1 MRTSLTG
8 CPAKVSPKHENAP
21 QQAGIAKSAWM
32 VQASVEMA
40 EACFMETAVRVSMVG
55 ELERKIM
62 GKEFSEQAVIDG
74 SLSDLLVAYELM
86 LETARH
92 SSGENVKRAK
102 AAAALLDV
110 CFQNFSHFG
119 SKSAVGLL
127 EGQMEKLRL
136 LPTTPSADTL
146 RS

>member
-1 MRTSLTG
+1 VSLLATL
-8 CPAKVSPKHENAP
+8 
-21 QQAGIAKSAWM
+21 QQAGIANSAWT

-40 EACFMETAVRVSMVG
+40 EAGFTETAVHVSMVG

-74 SLSDLLVAYELM
+74 SLSDLLVAYELI
-86 LETARH
+86 LEIARH
-92 SSGENVKRAK
+92 SSGDNVKHAR
-102 AAAALLDV
+102 AAASLIDV

-136 LPTTPSADTL
+136 LPVTPSADTT

>member
-1 MRTSLTG
+1 
-8 CPAKVSPKHENAP
+8 
-21 QQAGIAKSAWM
+21 
-32 VQASVEMA
+32 MA
-40 EACFMETAVRVSMVG
+40 EAGFTETAVHVSMVG

-74 SLSDLLVAYELM
+74 SLSDLLVAYELI
-86 LETARH
+86 LEIARH
-92 SSGENVKRAK
+92 SSGENVKRAR
-102 AAAALLDV
+102 AAAAMIDV

-136 LPTTPSADTL
+136 LPVTPSADTT